1 MHRRTVLL
9 GAAAIAGTSL
19 TAALAQPLRRMHP
32 TFGAPASRGSPGSV
46 PMTLW
51 RDAMPSVAV
60 MIEGKGPFTL
70 AIDTGAPGHVHLS
83 ERVAA
88 LVGLTASGQIMASDP
103 SGRTPVGI
111 PTYKVKELTLG
122 GLTLL
127 DLQADGLPPM
137 GPKGET
143 LDGILGMDL
152 FDAFTLTLDF
162 KGRQVGLASEPLPP
176 ANGQTIFD
184 YPPGPLIELALKIGD
199 VPLTT
204 HLDTGQSKTPL
215 MVPQELVARLAT
227 HGEARKVG
235 QARTVSQVI
244 EMFSIALDSP
254 VSLGAV
260 RFPVT
265 EVYYPTVIPRGNLGS
280 AALQAMTVRIDRPNR
295 RLQFIT

>member
-9 GAAAIAGTSL
+9 GAAAFAGTAL
-19 TAALAQPLRRMHP
+19 TPALAQPVRRMHP
-32 TFGAPASRGSPGSV
+32 MVGAPASRGSPGSV

-70 AIDTGAPGHVHLS
+70 AIDTGAPGHLHLS
-83 ERVAA
+83 ERVATA
-88 LVGLTASGQIMASDP
+88 VGLAVVGEAMASDP
-103 SGRTPVGI
+103 SGRTPVAT
-111 PTYKVKELTLG
+111 PVYKVKELTLG

-127 DLQADGLPPM
+127 DLEADGLPPM
-137 GPKGET
+137 GPSGGT

-162 KGRQVGLASEPLPP
+162 KGRQVGLASESLPP
-176 ANGQTIFD
+176 ADGLTIFD
-184 YPPGPLIELALKIGD
+184 YPAGPLIELRLKIGD

-204 HLDTGQSKTPL
+204 HLDTGQSRTPL
-215 MVPQELVARLAT
+215 MVPQELVAKLAT
-227 HGEARKVG
+227 HGEARKIG

-244 EMFSIALDSP
+244 EVFSIALDSP

-265 EVYYPTVIPRGNLGS
+265 EVYYPTVIPTGNLGS

-295 RLQFIT
+295 RLRFIA